1 MTQMLVGDFVYVD
14 TADDRVHVDVYY
26 PKINKINTVQV
37 CLVDVRAADDV
48 RIYFDFDLNQ
58 WIVQQEFDN
67 GWKDVARLP
76 ATRREQT

>member
-1 MTQMLVGDFVYVD
+1 MNATEIGNRVFVEVADCRVIVD
-14 TADDRVHVDVYY
+14 MYY
-26 PKINKINTVQV
+26 PRLNEINTVQV

-58 WIVQQEFDN
+58 WIIQQEFDN

-76 ATRREQT
+76 ATRREQK

>member
-1 MTQMLVGDFVYVD
+1 MNATEIGNRVFVEVADCRVIVD
-14 TADDRVHVDVYY
+14 MYY
-26 PKINKINTVQV
+26 PRLNEINTVQV